1 MGCLFSK
8 YDNTIF
14 QPQKNTESNK
24 YDFLFDS
31 DEYSYLNPIS
41 VRKSCKY
48 DNLVIFV

>member
-8 YDNTIF
+8 NDDTMF
-14 QPQKNTESNK
+14 QSQDKSDSNK
-24 YDFLFDS
+24 YNYLFDS
-31 DEYSYLNPIS
+31 DEYRYLNPIN